1 MIDLQWQSAEWN
13 GVCICRD
20 APADMIVALGSHYQ
34 RLFIIPSLKAIILR
48 QGSEARFSDARFLR
62 LVLGRIQ

>member
-1 MIDLQWQSAEWN
+1 
-13 GVCICRD
+13 VCICRD
-20 APADMIVALGSHYQ
+20 APADLIVALGSHYQ